1 MNQQLIGILQKFSIT
16 EEDQSKNPQT
26 SQTPQTNQPRNA
38 VIFSPRL
45 LKLEFPRFFGEDLA
59 DWIYKEHQYFSY
71 YKILTNEQ
79 LLMAS
84 FHIDAEAL
92 VWFP

>member
-1 MNQQLIGILQKFSIT
+1 MTETWSTSLLNESIATLQTTSNHHSKDIEEIHQVIHVHTRTLNEMNQQLIAILQKFSIT

-45 LKLEFPRFFGEDLA
+45 FFD
-59 DWIYKEHQYFSY
+59 K
-71 YKILTNEQ
+71 
-79 LLMAS
+79 
-84 FHIDAEAL
+84 
-92 VWFP
+92 